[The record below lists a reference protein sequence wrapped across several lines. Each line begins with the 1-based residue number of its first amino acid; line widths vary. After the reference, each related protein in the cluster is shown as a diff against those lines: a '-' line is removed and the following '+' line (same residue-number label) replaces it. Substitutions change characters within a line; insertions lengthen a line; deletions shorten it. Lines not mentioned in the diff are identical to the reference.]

1 MEFAK
6 HGFIAKIE
14 FEYPDLHLV
23 HLKDGR
29 VIGINQ
35 ECIVLYESIDA
46 FWECATNELPTIN
59 LQKETTK

>member
-1 MEFAK
+1 MEFAE
-6 HGFIAKIE
+6 HGFIEKIE

-29 VIGINQ
+29 VVGINK

-46 FWECATNELPTIN
+46 FCDCATNELPIIN
-59 LQKETTK
+59 L